1 MQQTASNVSLGR
13 STPEKSPNRR
23 ISLAPKLDWSFI
35 KSGSSPRDAEGGG
48 EKSPSPSEKSSRR
61 VSLGQRLDNL
71 SFRRKS
77 SDVSKKNEVR
87 SVVKWR
93 TLDHHVDL
101 DFRF

>member
-35 KSGSSPRDAEGGG
+35 KSGSSPRDAEG

-87 SVVKWR
+87 KAVKW